1 MIYGITVDGKPVPK
15 GRPRFAGGR
24 VFTPK
29 TTLDY
34 EKLIAQAWF
43 AKYGTTSVEGRIT
56 VHVDVYSTTADRSDV
71 DNYLKSVLDGLQGA
85 AFENDNK
92 VTCAKVSK
100 TKVLKGEAE
109 FVRVAIF
116 PEGAIVGH
124 G

>member
-1 MIYGITVDGKPVPK
+1 MIYGITVEGKPVPK

-34 EKLIAQAWF
+34 EKAIARAWF
-43 AKYGTTSVEGRIT
+43 DKYGLTSVEGRIA
-56 VHVDVYSTTADRSDV
+56 VHVDVYSRTADRSDV

-92 VTCAKVSK
+92 VILAKVSK
-100 TKVLKGEAE
+100 TKVGKDEPE

-116 PEGAIVGH
+116 PDGAIVTNG
-124 G
+124 